1 MKAELPEME
10 TLTYEQDEDGIG
22 LLQFN
27 RPEKLNAWTSRMWEE
42 MGALGEMLQHDSS
55 VRAVIVS
62 GKGRAFSSGIDTSVF
77 AGGTLD
83 VRPDSTGTAA
93 RHHEHHVTN
102 MIMSIASTYAWLEA
116 APFPTIAAV
125 HGYAIGAGLQVALAC
140 DIRVFAHGT
149 ISGLLEHKYGMLPD
163 LGGTQRLPRLVGP
176 GRAKQ
181 LIWTA
186 AKIDADEAYR
196 IGLCEVTVPHEEL
209 FETARRLAAT
219 LAAQPPLA
227 VQGVKRA
234 VQASMDLPI
243 AAGAIVEAEAQTKC
257 LESQDFTEA
266 LTAFVGGRAPNY
278 LGL

>member
-93 RHHEHHVTN
+93 RHHEHPVTN
-102 MIMSIASTYAWLEA
+102 MIMSIASTY
-116 APFPTIAAV
+116 
-125 HGYAIGAGLQVALAC
+125 VA
-140 DIRVFAHGT
+140 
-149 ISGLLEHKYGMLPD
+149 
-163 LGGTQRLPRLVGP
+163 
-176 GRAKQ
+176 
-181 LIWTA
+181 
-186 AKIDADEAYR
+186 
-196 IGLCEVTVPHEEL
+196 
-209 FETARRLAAT
+209 
-219 LAAQPPLA
+219 
-227 VQGVKRA
+227 
-234 VQASMDLPI
+234 
-243 AAGAIVEAEAQTKC
+243 
-257 LESQDFTEA
+257 
-266 LTAFVGGRAPNY
+266 
-278 LGL
+278 